1 MNCWKAK
8 FSIKHKHHLIP
19 KYLGGSNE
27 PQNLV
32 EVSPTQHAMFHY
44 CNWCLWGNEEDKIA
58 WRALAGY
65 SSKEEIIE
73 QVISLAGKKG
83 GKIARDSG
91 QLRAAALKQP
101 RSVRQEIGRNLI
113 NYAYKNPRNATQET
127 ISNRKYSK
135 VFHIYEK
142 LTERT
147 IGKHLGDVIYNPEE
161 DKTLKTV
168 CSIIL
173 DKYGVQVSPSHLNKV
188 ANGERLLTSGIS
200 CSWIIENKSI
210 SSQATDDT
218 SVEGSETSR

>member
-1 MNCWKAK
+1 M
-8 FSIKHKHHLIP
+8 KHKHHLTP
-19 KYLGGSNE
+19 KYLGGSDE

-32 EVSPTQHAMFHY
+32 EVSPIQHAMFHY
-44 CNWCLWGNEEDKIA
+44 CNWRLWGNEEDKIA

-65 SSKEEIIE
+65 SKKEEIIE

-83 GKIARDSG
+83 GKVAKESG

-101 RSVRQEIGRNLI
+101 KSVRQKLGKRLI
-113 NYAYKNPRNATQET
+113 NFAYKNPRNATQET
-127 ISNRKYSK
+127 LNNRNYKK

-147 IGKHLGDVIYNPEE
+147 IGKHLGDVVFNPKE

-168 CSIIL
+168 CSTIL
-173 DKYGVQVSPSHLNKV
+173 EKYGIQTNPSHLNKV
-188 ANGERLLTSGIS
+188 ANGNRLLTSGIS
-200 CSWIIENKSI
+200 CSWILENMPI

-218 SVEGSETSR
+218 SVEGSETTGFNKRVE

>member
-1 MNCWKAK
+1 M
-8 FSIKHKHHLIP
+8 KHKHHLTP
-19 KYLGGSNE
+19 KYLGGSDKPE
-27 PQNLV
+27 NLV
-32 EVSPTQHAMFHY
+32 EVSPTQHSMFHY
-44 CNWCLWGNEEDKIA
+44 CNWRLWGNEEDKIA

-65 SSKEEIIE
+65 SKKEEIIH

-83 GKIARDSG
+83 GKVAKESG

-101 RSVRQEIGRNLI
+101 KSVRQQIGKNLI
-113 NYAYKNPRNATQET
+113 NYAYKNPKNASQET
-127 ISNRKYSK
+127 LTNRKYTK

-147 IGKHLGDVIYNPEE
+147 IGNHLGDVMYNPEE

-173 DKYGVQVSPSHLNKV
+173 EKYGIKVYPSHLNSV
-188 ANGERLLTSGIS
+188 ANGNRLLTSGIS
-200 CSWIIENKSI
+200 CSWILENMSI

-218 SVEGSETSR
+218 SVEGSETTGVNKRVE

>member
-1 MNCWKAK
+1 M
-8 FSIKHKHHLIP
+8 KHKHHLIP
-19 KYLGGSNE
+19 KYLGGSND

-32 EVSPTQHAMFHY
+32 EVSTTQHAMFHY

-58 WRALAGY
+58 WKALAGY
-65 SSKEEIIE
+65 SKKEEIIH

-83 GKIARDSG
+83 GKVAKESG
-91 QLRAAALKQP
+91 QLRSAALKQP
-101 RSVRQEIGRNLI
+101 KSVRQKIGKNLI

-127 ISNRKYSK
+127 LTNRQYKK

-147 IGKHLGDVIYNPEE
+147 IGNHLGDVVFNPE
-161 DKTLKTV
+161 DNKTLKTV

-173 DKYGVQVSPSHLNKV
+173 DKYGIQVNPSHLNKV
-188 ANGERLLTSGIS
+188 ANGNRLLSGGIS
-200 CSWIIENKSI
+200 CSWILENMPI

-218 SVEGSETSR
+218 SVEGSETTGFNKRVE

>member
-1 MNCWKAK
+1 M
-8 FSIKHKHHLIP
+8 KHKHHLTP
-19 KYLGGSNE
+19 KYLGGSDE

-32 EVSPTQHAMFHY
+32 EVSPIQHAMFHY
-44 CNWCLWGNEEDKIA
+44 CNWRLWGNEEDMIA
-58 WRALAGY
+58 WKALAGY

-91 QLRAAALKQP
+91 QLRSAALKQP
-101 RSVRQEIGRNLI
+101 RSVRQEIGKNLI
-113 NYAYKNPRNATQET
+113 NYAYKNPRNATQKT

-147 IGKHLGDVIYNPEE
+147 IGKHIGDVIYNPEE

-173 DKYGVQVSPSHLNKV
+173 DEYGISVSSSHLNKV
-188 ANGERLLTSGIS
+188 ANGERLLTNGIS
-200 CSWIIENKSI
+200 CSWIIENMPI
-210 SSQATDDT
+210 SSQAIDDT

>member
-1 MNCWKAK
+1 M
-8 FSIKHKHHLIP
+8 KHKHHLIP
-19 KYLGGSNE
+19 RYLGGSNE
-27 PQNLV
+27 LQNLV

-65 SSKEEIIE
+65 SKKEEIIH

-83 GKIARDSG
+83 GKVAKESG
-91 QLRAAALKQP
+91 QLRSAALKQP
-101 RSVRQEIGRNLI
+101 KSVRQRIGKNLI
-113 NYAYKNPRNATQET
+113 NYAYKNPKNATQET
-127 ISNRKYSK
+127 LTNRKYRK

-147 IGKHLGDVIYNPEE
+147 IGNHLGDVIFNPEE

-168 CSIIL
+168 CSVIL
-173 DKYGVQVSPSHLNKV
+173 EKYKIKVSKSHLNKV
-188 ANGERLLTSGIS
+188 ANGERLLTHGIS
-200 CSWIIENKSI
+200 CSWILENMSI

-218 SVEGSETSR
+218 SVEGSETTGVNKRVE

>member
-1 MNCWKAK
+1 M
-8 FSIKHKHHLIP
+8 KHKHHLIP
-19 KYLGGSNE
+19 KYLDGSDE

-44 CNWCLWGNEEDKIA
+44 SNWRLWENEQDKIA
-58 WRALAGY
+58 WKALAGY
-65 SSKEEIIE
+65 STKEEIIH

-83 GKIARDSG
+83 GMVAKESG

-101 RSVRQEIGRNLI
+101 KSVRQKIGKNLI
-113 NYAYKNPRNATQET
+113 KYAYKNPRNATQET
-127 ISNRKYSK
+127 LANRKYKK

-147 IGKHLGDVIYNPEE
+147 IGNHLGDVIFIPEQ

-173 DKYGVQVSPSHLNKV
+173 EKYGIKVYPSHLNSV
-188 ANGERLLTSGIS
+188 ANGNRLLTSGIS
-200 CSWIIENKSI
+200 CSWILENMPI
-210 SSQATDDT
+210 SSQATDA
-218 SVEGSETSR
+218 SVEGSETSGFNKRVE